1 MGGIT
6 DRAKKPGSLTLAFLF
21 WLFALKYA
29 RISLPIHMAFL
40 KIQKMLIIF
49 SAIMAANSQV
59 AMLSSIAA
67 NDFFLQEAKL
77 MVS

>member
-1 MGGIT
+1 
-6 DRAKKPGSLTLAFLF
+6 
-21 WLFALKYA
+21 
-29 RISLPIHMAFL
+29 MAFL